1 MTLSSCNR
9 INSSTF
15 NTNLNNYF
23 HYFIRINGVEYK
35 WIVKSLKH
43 SVNDSNEEEEGERG
57 VHSTGMVTP
66 EENISIKIW
75 TLVSSSLQ
83 HYQGLSLQQQR
94 LYCFPLSWIS
104 WQVLGQA
111 QAVWNSS
118 VSSSAWHRCS
128 SSVIFLG
135 KHYRVLGHPSV
146 SVRAGQFCSC
156 HM

>member
-1 MTLSSCNR
+1 MDC
-9 INSSTF
+9 
-15 NTNLNNYF
+15 
-23 HYFIRINGVEYK
+23 
-35 WIVKSLKH
+35 LKH
-43 SVNDSNEEEEGERG
+43 SDNDSNEEDEGERG
-57 VHSTGMVTP
+57 VHVTGMVTP

-104 WQVLGQA
+104 WQRLGQA

-118 VSSSAWHRCS
+118 VSSSAWQRCS

-135 KHYRVLGHPSV
+135 KHLLYRFYILQSSHSHVVMSLA
-146 SVRAGQFCSC
+146 VRSQF
-156 HM
+156 